1 MNTDNHHIIDLVR
14 AITVITN
21 TKHIIGIISRKTQK
35 YIWVVVKIMVPF
47 WVPIRIRHLLFRLPK
62 KGP

>member
-21 TKHIIGIISRKTQK
+21 TKHITGIISRKTQK
-35 YIWVVVKIMVPF
+35 YIWVVVKIMVP
-47 WVPIRIRHLLFRLPK
+47 IRIRHLLFRVPK